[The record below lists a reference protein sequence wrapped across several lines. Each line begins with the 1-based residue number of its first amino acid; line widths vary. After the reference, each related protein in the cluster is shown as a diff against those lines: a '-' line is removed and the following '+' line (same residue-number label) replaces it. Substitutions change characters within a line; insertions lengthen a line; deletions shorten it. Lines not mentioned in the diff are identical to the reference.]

1 MYTLYAKRYT
11 LVYTRYEL
19 RLTEKK
25 ITKKKEEDKYLMLG
39 TKEIKINLNGKVINI
54 ETGKIAKQSAGSIVV
69 SCEGTIVLVTANSSK
84 EPREGIDF
92 FPLMVDYEEKFY
104 AAGKIPGGF
113 FKREGRPSKNAILTS
128 RLIDRPLRPLF
139 PKEYRNDVQVIATV
153 LSYDQKNSPDILA
166 IIGASAALWISDI
179 PFQCPIGAV
188 RIGLIK
194 NEFIV
199 NPSPEELENTELDLI
214 IAGTKDSIIMME
226 GEAKEVSEENVLKAI
241 GIAQEAIKTIIEG
254 QEKLADILGKSNI
267 KEEKQ
272 YSETAELEDNF
283 RKEIKNLYGKEIK
296 KSMCIT
302 EKKERENTL
311 KNISNQIIEKL
322 SVEGDNLSL
331 LKNAYDEVYKE
342 TVRNLIMEEKIRVDG
357 RKLGEIRPINC
368 ETGVLPRV
376 HGSALFTRGETQ
388 ALVITTLGTV
398 KDKQFIDTL
407 EDDTSERFYL
417 HYNFPPFSVGEVRP
431 RRGQSRREIGHGS
444 LAEMALKAVIPTEE
458 KFPYTIRIVSEILES
473 NGSSSM
479 ASVCGG
485 SLSLFDAGVP
495 IEKPVA
501 GVAMGLVK
509 EDEKVEILTDILGL
523 EDHYGDMDF
532 KATGTDQGIT
542 AIQMDLK
549 IAGVSKDTMQDV
561 LQRSKEAR
569 LFILDVMNKTMSKPK
584 EELSDYAPKI
594 LLINVDPSKIGMVIG
609 PGGKNIKKIIEITGA
624 SVDIKDDGEV
634 FIAAIDGDTLKQAK
648 KMIEDLVREAKVGE
662 TYEGRVTRTTNFGA
676 FVEIFP
682 GREGL
687 VHISKLSHERIKR
700 VEDVV
705 RVNDSI
711 LVKCI
716 GIDNQGRVDLRKM
729 DSDENN
735 IVNNDIDKNNEN
747 LD

>member
-1 MYTLYAKRYT
+1 
-11 LVYTRYEL
+11 
-19 RLTEKK
+19 
-25 ITKKKEEDKYLMLG
+25 MLKCG
-39 TKEIKINLNGKVINI
+39 KIKIDLNGKIISI
-54 ETGKIAKQSAGSIVV
+54 ETGKIARQAAGSVV
-69 SCEGTIVLVTANSSK
+69 VTCEETVVLVTTVSSN

-139 PKEYRNDVQVIATV
+139 PQNYKNDVQVIATV
-153 LSYDQKNSPDILA
+153 LSYDQKNLPDILA
-166 IIGASAALWISDI
+166 MIGASAALWISDI

-188 RIGLIK
+188 RIGLVE
-194 NEFIV
+194 NEFII
-199 NPSPEELENTELDLI
+199 NPGPQELENTQLNLI

-226 GEAKEVSEENVLKAI
+226 GESKEVPEETILKALD
-241 GIAQEAIKTIIEG
+241 IAQDAIKTIIEG
-254 QEKLADILGKSNI
+254 QEQLADILGKSKI

-272 YSETAELEDNF
+272 YSKTEELEDNC
-283 RKEIKNLYGKEIK
+283 RKKIRDLYEKKIKEAV
-296 KSMCIT
+296 CIN
-302 EKKERENTL
+302 EKKEREDLL
-311 KNISNQIIEKL
+311 KDIFNHIIDKL
-322 SVEGDNLSL
+322 STEENNLPI
-331 LKNAYDEVYKE
+331 LKNAYEEICKEVI
-342 TVRNLIMEEKIRVDG
+342 RNLIIQDKIRVDG
-357 RKLGEIRPINC
+357 RKLYEIRPISC
-368 ETGVLPRV
+368 ETGMLPRV
-376 HGSALFTRGETQ
+376 HGSALFTRGQTQ
-388 ALVITTLGTV
+388 ALAVTTLGTI
-398 KDKQFIDTL
+398 KDRQFIDTL

-431 RRGQSRREIGHGS
+431 RRSQSRREIGHGA
-444 LAEMALKAVIPTEE
+444 LAEMALKAVIPPEE

-495 IEKPVA
+495 IKGSVA

-509 EDEKVEILTDILGL
+509 EGENIEILTDILGL

-532 KATGTDQGIT
+532 KAAGTSQGIT

-549 IAGVSKDTMQDV
+549 IAGISKDTMQDV

-569 LFILDVMNKTMSKPK
+569 LFILDEMNKTMSKPK
-584 EELSDYAPKI
+584 ENLSAYAPKI
-594 LLINVDPSKIGMVIG
+594 LVINVDPSKIGMVIG

-624 SVDIKDDGEV
+624 SIDIKDDGEI
-634 FIAAIDGDTLKQAK
+634 FIAAIDEKSMSQAR
-648 KMIEDLVREAKVGE
+648 KMIEAMVREAKVGE
-662 TYEGRVTRTTNFGA
+662 TYEGKVTRTTNFGA

-682 GREGL
+682 GKEGL
-687 VHISKLSHERIKR
+687 VHISKLSHKRIGR

-705 RVNDSI
+705 RVNDDI

-716 GIDNQGRVDLRKM
+716 GIDDQGRVDLRRIEEE
-729 DSDENN
+729 ENN
-735 IVNNDIDKNNEN
+735 IVNNDVEKNSEKY
-747 LD
+747 D

>member
-1 MYTLYAKRYT
+1 
-11 LVYTRYEL
+11 
-19 RLTEKK
+19 
-25 ITKKKEEDKYLMLG
+25 MLG
-39 TKEIKINLNGKVINI
+39 CKEIKINLNGKIINV

-69 SCEGTIVLVTANSSK
+69 SCEGTVVLVTVNSSK
-84 EPREGIDF
+84 EPREGTDF

-139 PKEYRNDVQVIATV
+139 PEGYKNDVQVIATV
-153 LSYDQKNSPDILA
+153 LSYDQKNLPDMLA
-166 IIGASAALWISDI
+166 MIGASTALWISDI
-179 PFQCPIGAV
+179 PFQGPIGGV
-188 RIGLIK
+188 RIGLVE

-199 NPSPEELENTELDLI
+199 NPGPEELENTELNLI

-226 GEAKEVSEENVLKAI
+226 GEAKEVSEEIILKAI

-272 YSETAELEDNF
+272 YSETAELADNY
-283 RKEIKNLYGKEIK
+283 RKEIKNLYEKEIK
-296 KSMCIT
+296 KSICIN
-302 EKKERENTL
+302 EKKEREDLL
-311 KNISNQIIEKL
+311 KDILNQIIEKL
-322 SVEGDNLSL
+322 SIEEDNLTL
-331 LKNAYDEVYKE
+331 LKNVYDEICKE
-342 TVRNLIMEEKIRVDG
+342 AVRELIIKEKIRVDG
-357 RKLGEIRPINC
+357 RKLDEIRLISC

-376 HGSALFTRGETQ
+376 HGSALFTRGQTQ
-388 ALVITTLGTV
+388 ALVVTTLGTV

-407 EDDTSERFYL
+407 EEESSERFYL

-444 LAEMALKAVIPTEE
+444 LAEMALKALIPSEE
-458 KFPYTIRIVSEILES
+458 EFPYTIRIVSEILES

-495 IEKPVA
+495 LKRPIA
-501 GVAMGLVK
+501 GIAMGLVK
-509 EDEKVEILTDILGL
+509 EDENVEILTDILGI

-532 KATGTDQGIT
+532 KAAGSSEGIT

-549 IAGVSKDTMQDV
+549 IAGISKNTLSDI
-561 LQRSKEAR
+561 LKRSKEAR
-569 LFILDVMNKTMSKPK
+569 LYILEKMNETISKSR
-584 EELSDYAPKI
+584 ENLSVYAPKI
-594 LLINVDPSKIGMVIG
+594 SVINVDPTKIGMVIG
-609 PGGKNIKKIIEITGA
+609 PSGKNIKRIIEVTGA
-624 SVDIKDDGEV
+624 SIDIKDDGEI
-634 FIAAIDGDTLKQAK
+634 FIAAIDEKSMSQAR
-648 KMIEDLVREAKVGE
+648 KMIEAMVREAKVGE
-662 TYEGRVTRTTNFGA
+662 TYEGKVTRTTNFGA

-682 GREGL
+682 GKEGL
-687 VHISKLSHERIKR
+687 VHISKLSHKRIGR

-705 RVNDSI
+705 RVNDNI
-711 LVKCI
+711 LVKVI

-729 DSDENN
+729 DSDEND
-735 IVNNDIDKNNEN
+735 IENNDIDKKNEKY
-747 LD
+747 D

>member
-1 MYTLYAKRYT
+1 
-11 LVYTRYEL
+11 
-19 RLTEKK
+19 
-25 ITKKKEEDKYLMLG
+25 MLKCG
-39 TKEIKINLNGKVINI
+39 KIKIDLNGKIISI
-54 ETGKIAKQSAGSIVV
+54 ETGKIARQAAGSVV
-69 SCEGTIVLVTANSSK
+69 VTCEETVVLVTTVSSN

-139 PKEYRNDVQVIATV
+139 PQNYKNDVQVIATV
-153 LSYDQKNSPDILA
+153 LSYDQKNLPDILA
-166 IIGASAALWISDI
+166 MIGASAALWISDI

-188 RIGLIK
+188 RIGLVE
-194 NEFIV
+194 NEFII
-199 NPSPEELENTELDLI
+199 NPGPQELENTQLNLI

-226 GEAKEVSEENVLKAI
+226 GESKEVPEETILKALD
-241 GIAQEAIKTIIEG
+241 IAQDAIKTIIEG
-254 QEKLADILGKSNI
+254 QEQLADILGKSKI

-272 YSETAELEDNF
+272 YSKTEELEDNC
-283 RKEIKNLYGKEIK
+283 RKKIRDLYEKKIKEAV
-296 KSMCIT
+296 CIN
-302 EKKERENTL
+302 EKKEREDLL
-311 KNISNQIIEKL
+311 KDIFNHIIDKL
-322 SVEGDNLSL
+322 STEENNLPI
-331 LKNAYDEVYKE
+331 LKNAYEEICKEVI
-342 TVRNLIMEEKIRVDG
+342 RNLIIQDKIRVDG
-357 RKLGEIRPINC
+357 RKLYEIRPISC
-368 ETGVLPRV
+368 ETGMLPRV
-376 HGSALFTRGETQ
+376 HGSALFTRGQTQ
-388 ALVITTLGTV
+388 ALAVTTLGTI
-398 KDKQFIDTL
+398 KDRQFIDTL

-431 RRGQSRREIGHGS
+431 RRSQSRREIGHGA
-444 LAEMALKAVIPTEE
+444 LAEMALKAVIPPEE

-495 IEKPVA
+495 IKGSVA

-509 EDEKVEILTDILGL
+509 EGENIEILTDILGL

-532 KATGTDQGIT
+532 KAAGTSQGIT

-549 IAGVSKDTMQDV
+549 IAGISKDTMQDV

-569 LFILDVMNKTMSKPK
+569 LFILDEMNKTMSKPK
-584 EELSDYAPKI
+584 ENLSAYAPKI
-594 LLINVDPSKIGMVIG
+594 LVINVDPSKIGMVIG

-624 SVDIKDDGEV
+624 SIDIKDDGEI
-634 FIAAIDGDTLKQAK
+634 FIAAIDEKSMSQAR
-648 KMIEDLVREAKVGE
+648 KMIEAMVREAKVGE
-662 TYEGRVTRTTNFGA
+662 TYEGKVTRTTNFGA

-682 GREGL
+682 GKEGL
-687 VHISKLSHERIKR
+687 VHISKLSRKRIGR

-705 RVNDSI
+705 RVNDDI

-716 GIDNQGRVDLRKM
+716 GIDDQGRVDLRRIEEE
-729 DSDENN
+729 ENN
-735 IVNNDIDKNNEN
+735 IVNNDVEKNSEKY
-747 LD
+747 D

>member
-1 MYTLYAKRYT
+1 MS
-11 LVYTRYEL
+11 EF
-19 RLTEKK
+19 
-25 ITKKKEEDKYLMLG
+25 
-39 TKEIKINLNGKVINI
+39 KEIKINLNGKVITI
-54 ETGKIAKQSAGSIVV
+54 ETGKMAKQSAGSIVV

-139 PKEYRNDVQVIATV
+139 PKGYRNDVQVIATV
-153 LSYDQKNSPDILA
+153 LSYDQKNMPDILA
-166 IIGASAALWISDI
+166 MIGASTALWISDI
-179 PFQCPIGAV
+179 PFQGPIGAV
-188 RIGLIK
+188 RVGLVE
-194 NEFIV
+194 NEYIV
-199 NPSPEELENTELDLI
+199 NPGPQELENSELNLI

-226 GEAKEVSEENVLKAI
+226 GEAKEVSEEIILKAI

-254 QEKLADILGKSNI
+254 QENLADILGKSKE

-272 YSETAELEDNF
+272 YSETAELEDNYA
-283 RKEIKNLYGKEIK
+283 KEIKNLYEKKIKEAV
-296 KSMCIT
+296 CIN
-302 EKKERENTL
+302 EKKEREDSL
-311 KNISNQIIEKL
+311 KDILNQIIEKL
-322 SVEGDNLSL
+322 STEEDNLPL
-331 LKNAYDEVYKE
+331 LKSSYDEACKE
-342 TVRNLIMEEKIRVDG
+342 AVRSLIIKEKIRVDG
-357 RKLGEIRPINC
+357 RKLDEIRPISC

-376 HGSALFTRGETQ
+376 HGSALFTRGQTQ

-398 KDKQFIDTL
+398 KDRQFIDTL
-407 EDDTSERFYL
+407 EEESSERFYL

-444 LAEMALKAVIPTEE
+444 LAEMALKALIPSE
-458 KFPYTIRIVSEILES
+458 KEFPYTIRIVSEILES

-495 IEKPVA
+495 LKRPIA
-501 GVAMGLVK
+501 GIAMGLIK
-509 EDEKVEILTDILGL
+509 EDENVEILTDILGI

-532 KATGTDQGIT
+532 KAAGSSEGIT

-549 IAGVSKDTMQDV
+549 IAGISKNALSDI
-561 LQRSKEAR
+561 LERSKEAR
-569 LFILDVMNKTMSKPK
+569 LYILDEMNKAMSKPK
-584 EELSDYAPKI
+584 DNLSVYAPKI
-594 LLINVDPSKIGMVIG
+594 SVINVDPTKIGMVIG
-609 PGGKNIKKIIEITGA
+609 PSGKNIKRIIEVTGA
-624 SVDIKDDGEV
+624 SIDIKDDGEI
-634 FIAAIDGDTLKQAK
+634 FIASPDEKSLNQAK
-648 KMIEDLVREAKVGE
+648 KMIEDMVREAKVGE

-682 GREGL
+682 GKEGL
-687 VHISKLSHERIKR
+687 VHISKLSHKRIGR

-705 RVNDSI
+705 RVNDDI

-716 GIDNQGRVDLRKM
+716 GIDNQGRIDLRKM
-729 DSDENN
+729 DTDENN
-735 IVNNDIDKNNEN
+735 IVNNDIDKKNEKY
-747 LD
+747 D

>member
-1 MYTLYAKRYT
+1 MI
-11 LVYTRYEL
+11 EF
-19 RLTEKK
+19 
-25 ITKKKEEDKYLMLG
+25 
-39 TKEIKINLNGKVINI
+39 KEIKINLNGKIINL
-54 ETGKIAKQSAGSIVV
+54 ETGKMAKQSAGSIVV
-69 SCEGTIVLVTANSSK
+69 SCEGTVVLVTANSTK

-139 PKEYRNDVQVIATV
+139 PKGYRNDVQVIATV
-153 LSYDQKNSPDILA
+153 LSYDQKNMPDILA
-166 IIGASAALWISDI
+166 MIGASTALWISDI
-179 PFQCPIGAV
+179 PFQGPIGAV
-188 RIGLIK
+188 RIGLVE

-199 NPSPEELENTELDLI
+199 NPGPQELENSELNLI

-226 GEAKEVSEENVLKAI
+226 GEAKEVSEEIILKAI

-254 QEKLADILGKSNI
+254 QKKLADILGKSNL

-272 YSETAELEDNF
+272 YSETAELADNYA
-283 RKEIKNLYGKEIK
+283 KEIKNRYEKEIK
-296 KSMCIT
+296 EAVCIN
-302 EKKERENTL
+302 EKKEREDSL
-311 KNISNQIIEKL
+311 KDIFNKIIEKL
-322 SVEGDNLSL
+322 STEEDNLPL
-331 LKNAYDEVYKE
+331 LKNIYDEACKE
-342 TVRNLIMEEKIRVDG
+342 AVRGLIIKDKIRVDG
-357 RKLGEIRPINC
+357 RKLDEVRTISC

-376 HGSALFTRGETQ
+376 HGSALFTRGQTQ

-398 KDKQFIDTL
+398 KDRQFIDTL
-407 EDDTSERFYL
+407 EEESSERFYL

-444 LAEMALKAVIPTEE
+444 LAEMALKALIPSEE
-458 KFPYTIRIVSEILES
+458 EFPYTIRIVSEILES

-495 IEKPVA
+495 LKRPIA
-501 GVAMGLVK
+501 GIAMGLIK
-509 EDEKVEILTDILGL
+509 EDENVEILTDILGI

-532 KATGTDQGIT
+532 KAAGTSEGIT

-549 IAGVSKDTMQDV
+549 ITGISKNALSDI
-561 LQRSKEAR
+561 LERSKKAR
-569 LFILDVMNKTMSKPK
+569 LYILDKMNEAMSKPK
-584 EELSDYAPKI
+584 DNLSEYAPKI
-594 LLINVDPSKIGMVIG
+594 SVINVDPTKIGMVIG
-609 PGGKNIKKIIEITGA
+609 PSGKNIKRIIEVTGA
-624 SVDIKDDGEV
+624 SIDIKDDGEI
-634 FIAAIDGDTLKQAK
+634 FIASPDEKSLNQAK
-648 KMIEDLVREAKVGE
+648 KMIEDMVREAKVGE
-662 TYEGRVTRTTNFGA
+662 TYEGKVTRTTNFGA

-682 GREGL
+682 GKEGL
-687 VHISKLSHERIKR
+687 VHISKLSHKRIGR

-705 RVNDSI
+705 RVNDNI
-711 LVKCI
+711 LVKVI

-735 IVNNDIDKNNEN
+735 IVNNDIDKKNEKY
-747 LD
+747 D

>member
-1 MYTLYAKRYT
+1 
-11 LVYTRYEL
+11 
-19 RLTEKK
+19 
-25 ITKKKEEDKYLMLG
+25 MLG

-139 PKEYRNDVQVIATV
+139 PDEYRNDVQIIATV

-179 PFQCPIGAV
+179 PFQGPIGAV
-188 RIGLIK
+188 RIGLIE

-199 NPSPEELENTELDLI
+199 NPGPEELDNSELDLI

-357 RKLGEIRPINC
+357 RKLDEIRPISC

-444 LAEMALKAVIPTEE
+444 LAEMALKAVIPPEE

-569 LFILDVMNKTMSKPK
+569 LFILDEMNKTMSKPK

-634 FIAAIDGDTLKQAK
+634 FIAAIDGKTLKQAQ

-662 TYEGRVTRTTNFGA
+662 TYEGRVSRTTNFGA

-682 GREGL
+682 GKEGL
-687 VHISKLSHERIKR
+687 VHISKLSHERIRR

-716 GIDNQGRVDLRKM
+716 GIDDQGRVDLRKM

-735 IVNNDIDKNNEN
+735 IVNNDIDKKNEN

>member
-1 MYTLYAKRYT
+1 MTYQS
-11 LVYTRYEL
+11 
-19 RLTEKK
+19 
-25 ITKKKEEDKYLMLG
+25 KKEEGKYLMLG

-54 ETGKIAKQSAGSIVV
+54 GTGKVAKQSAGSIVV

-139 PKEYRNDVQVIATV
+139 PQEYRNDVQVIATV

-179 PFQCPIGAV
+179 PFQGPIGAV
-188 RIGLIK
+188 RIGLVE

-199 NPSPEELENTELDLI
+199 NPSPEELENSELDLI

-226 GEAKEVSEENVLKAI
+226 GEAKQVPEENVLKAI
-241 GIAQEAIKTIIEG
+241 GIAQEAIKTIVES
-254 QEKLADILGKSNI
+254 QEKFADVLGKSNI

-296 KSMCIT
+296 KSICIS
-302 EKKERENTL
+302 EKKERETTL

-322 SVEGDNLSL
+322 SAEGDNLSL

-342 TVRNLIMEEKIRVDG
+342 TVRNLIIKEKIRVDG
-357 RKLGEIRPINC
+357 RKLDEIRPISC

-407 EDDTSERFYL
+407 EDESSERFYL

-444 LAEMALKAVIPTEE
+444 LAEMALKAVIPPEE
-458 KFPYTIRIVSEILES
+458 KFPYTIRVVSEILES

-495 IEKPVA
+495 VKKPVA

-509 EDEKVEILTDILGL
+509 EDENVEILTDILGL

-569 LFILDVMNKTMSKPK
+569 LFILDKMNKTMSKPK

-594 LLINVDPSKIGMVIG
+594 LVINVDPSKIGMVIG
-609 PGGKNIKKIIEITGA
+609 PSGKNIKKIIEVTGA
-624 SVDIKDDGEV
+624 SVDIKDDGEI
-634 FIAAIDGDTLKQAK
+634 FIAATDGKTLKQAK

-682 GREGL
+682 GKEGL
-687 VHISKLSHERIKR
+687 VHISKLSHERIRR

-729 DSDENN
+729 DTDENN
-735 IVNNDIDKNNEN
+735 IVNNDIDKKNDN

>member
-1 MYTLYAKRYT
+1 
-11 LVYTRYEL
+11 
-19 RLTEKK
+19 
-25 ITKKKEEDKYLMLG
+25 MLG
-39 TKEIKINLNGKVINI
+39 CKEIKINLNGKIINI
-54 ETGKIAKQSAGSIVV
+54 ETGKMAKQSAGSIVV

-139 PKEYRNDVQVIATV
+139 PEGYKNDVQVIATV
-153 LSYDQKNSPDILA
+153 LSYDQKNLPDMLA
-166 IIGASAALWISDI
+166 IIGASTALWISDI
-179 PFQCPIGAV
+179 PFQGPIGAV
-188 RIGLIK
+188 RVGLVE

-199 NPSPEELENTELDLI
+199 NPGPQELENTELNLI

-226 GEAKEVSEENVLKAI
+226 GEAKEVSEEIILKAI

-254 QEKLADILGKSNI
+254 QEKLADILGKSNV

-272 YSETAELEDNF
+272 YSETAELADNYG
-283 RKEIKNLYGKEIK
+283 KEIKNLYEKEIK
-296 KSMCIT
+296 EAVCIN
-302 EKKERENTL
+302 EKKEREDSL
-311 KNISNQIIEKL
+311 KDIFNQITEKL
-322 SVEGDNLSL
+322 SIEEDSLSL
-331 LKNAYDEVYKE
+331 LKNIYDEACKKA
-342 TVRNLIMEEKIRVDG
+342 VRDLIIKEKIRVDG
-357 RKLGEIRPINC
+357 RKLDEIRSISC

-376 HGSALFTRGETQ
+376 HGSALFTRGQTQ

-398 KDKQFIDTL
+398 KDRQFIDTL
-407 EDDTSERFYL
+407 EEESSERFYL

-444 LAEMALKAVIPTEE
+444 LAEMSLKALIPSEE
-458 KFPYTIRIVSEILES
+458 EFPYTIRIVSEILES

-495 IEKPVA
+495 LKRPIA
-501 GVAMGLVK
+501 GIAMGLVK
-509 EDEKVEILTDILGL
+509 EDENVEILTDILGI

-532 KATGTDQGIT
+532 KAAGSSEGIT

-549 IAGVSKDTMQDV
+549 IAGISKNALSDI
-561 LQRSKEAR
+561 LERSKEAR
-569 LFILDVMNKTMSKPK
+569 LYILEKMNKAMSKPK
-584 EELSDYAPKI
+584 EKLSDYAPKI
-594 LLINVDPSKIGMVIG
+594 SVINVDTAKIGMVIG
-609 PGGKNIKKIIEITGA
+609 PSGKNIKRIIEVTGA
-624 SVDIKDDGEV
+624 SIDIKDDGEI
-634 FIAAIDGDTLKQAK
+634 FIASPDEKSLNQAK
-648 KMIEDLVREAKVGE
+648 KMIEDMVREAKVGE
-662 TYEGRVTRTTNFGA
+662 TYEGKVTRTTNFGA

-682 GREGL
+682 GKEGL
-687 VHISKLSHERIKR
+687 VHISKLSHKRIGR

-705 RVNDSI
+705 KVNDNI
-711 LVKCI
+711 LVKVI

-735 IVNNDIDKNNEN
+735 IVNNDIDKKNEKY
-747 LD
+747 D

>member
-1 MYTLYAKRYT
+1 
-11 LVYTRYEL
+11 
-19 RLTEKK
+19 
-25 ITKKKEEDKYLMLG
+25 MLG

-139 PKEYRNDVQVIATV
+139 PDEYRNDVQVIATV
-153 LSYDQKNSPDILA
+153 LSYDKKNSPDILA

-179 PFQCPIGAV
+179 PFQGPIGAV
-188 RIGLIK
+188 RIGLIE

-199 NPSPEELENTELDLI
+199 NPGPEELDNSELDLI

-357 RKLGEIRPINC
+357 RKLDEIRPISC

-407 EDDTSERFYL
+407 EDDISERFYL

-444 LAEMALKAVIPTEE
+444 LAEMALKAVIPPEE

-569 LFILDVMNKTMSKPK
+569 LFILDEMNKTMSIPK

-634 FIAAIDGDTLKQAK
+634 FIAAIDGKTLKQAQ

-662 TYEGRVTRTTNFGA
+662 TYEGRVSRTTNFGA

-682 GREGL
+682 GKEGL
-687 VHISKLSHERIKR
+687 VHISKLSHERIRR

-716 GIDNQGRVDLRKM
+716 GIDDQGRVDLRKM

-735 IVNNDIDKNNEN
+735 IVNNDIDKKNEN

>member
-1 MYTLYAKRYT
+1 MS
-11 LVYTRYEL
+11 EF
-19 RLTEKK
+19 
-25 ITKKKEEDKYLMLG
+25 
-39 TKEIKINLNGKVINI
+39 KEIKINLNGKVITI
-54 ETGKIAKQSAGSIVV
+54 ETGKMAKQSAGSIVV
-69 SCEGTIVLVTANSSK
+69 SCEGTIVLVTANSTK

-139 PKEYRNDVQVIATV
+139 PKGYRNDVQVIATV

-166 IIGASAALWISDI
+166 MIGASTALWISDI
-179 PFQCPIGAV
+179 PFQGPIGAV
-188 RIGLIK
+188 RVGLVE

-199 NPSPEELENTELDLI
+199 NPGPQELENSELNLI

-226 GEAKEVSEENVLKAI
+226 GEAKEVSEEIILKAI

-254 QEKLADILGKSNI
+254 QENLADILGKSKE

-272 YSETAELEDNF
+272 YSETAELEYNYA
-283 RKEIKNLYGKEIK
+283 KEIKNLYEKKIKEAV
-296 KSMCIT
+296 CIN
-302 EKKERENTL
+302 EKKEREDSL
-311 KNISNQIIEKL
+311 KDILNQIIEKL
-322 SVEGDNLSL
+322 STEEDNLPL
-331 LKNAYDEVYKE
+331 LKSSYDEACKE
-342 TVRNLIMEEKIRVDG
+342 AVRSLIIKEKIRVDG
-357 RKLGEIRPINC
+357 RKLDEIRPISC

-376 HGSALFTRGETQ
+376 HGSALFTRGQTQ

-398 KDKQFIDTL
+398 KDRQFIDTL
-407 EDDTSERFYL
+407 EEESSERFYL

-444 LAEMALKAVIPTEE
+444 LAEMALKALIPSEE
-458 KFPYTIRIVSEILES
+458 EFPYTIRIVSEILES

-495 IEKPVA
+495 LKRPIA
-501 GVAMGLVK
+501 GIAMGLIK
-509 EDEKVEILTDILGL
+509 EDENVEILTDILGI

-532 KATGTDQGIT
+532 KAAGSSEGIT

-549 IAGVSKDTMQDV
+549 IAGISINALSDI
-561 LQRSKEAR
+561 LERSKEAR
-569 LFILDVMNKTMSKPK
+569 LYILDKMNKAMSKPK
-584 EELSDYAPKI
+584 ENLSDYAPKI
-594 LLINVDPSKIGMVIG
+594 SVINVDPTKIGMVIG
-609 PGGKNIKKIIEITGA
+609 PSGKNIKRIIEVTGA
-624 SVDIKDDGEV
+624 SIDIKDDGEI
-634 FIAAIDGDTLKQAK
+634 FIASSDEKSLNQAK
-648 KMIEDLVREAKVGE
+648 KMIEDMVREAKVGE

-682 GREGL
+682 GKEGL
-687 VHISKLSHERIKR
+687 VHISKLSHKRIGR

-705 RVNDSI
+705 RVNDDI

-716 GIDNQGRVDLRKM
+716 GIDNQGRIDLRKM
-729 DSDENN
+729 DTDENN
-735 IVNNDIDKNNEN
+735 IVNNDIDKKNEKY
-747 LD
+747 D

>member
-1 MYTLYAKRYT
+1 MS
-11 LVYTRYEL
+11 EF
-19 RLTEKK
+19 
-25 ITKKKEEDKYLMLG
+25 
-39 TKEIKINLNGKVINI
+39 KEIKINLNGKVITI
-54 ETGKIAKQSAGSIVV
+54 ETGKMAKQSAGSVVV
-69 SCEGTIVLVTANSSK
+69 SCEGTIVLVTANSTK

-139 PKEYRNDVQVIATV
+139 PKGYRNDVQVIATV
-153 LSYDQKNSPDILA
+153 LSYDQKNLPDILA
-166 IIGASAALWISDI
+166 MIGASTALWISDI
-179 PFQCPIGAV
+179 PFQGPIGAV
-188 RIGLIK
+188 RVGLVE

-199 NPSPEELENTELDLI
+199 NPGPQKLENSELNLI

-226 GEAKEVSEENVLKAI
+226 GEAKEVSEEIILKAI

-254 QEKLADILGKSNI
+254 QENLADILGKSKE

-272 YSETAELEDNF
+272 YSETAELEDNYA
-283 RKEIKNLYGKEIK
+283 KEIKNLYEKEIK
-296 KSMCIT
+296 EAVCIN
-302 EKKERENTL
+302 EKKEREDSLKDIFNKIIKKLSTEEDNLPLL
-311 KNISNQIIEKL
+311 KNI
-322 SVEGDNLSL
+322 
-331 LKNAYDEVYKE
+331 YDEACKE
-342 TVRNLIMEEKIRVDG
+342 AVRGLIIKDKIRVDG
-357 RKLGEIRPINC
+357 RKLDEVRTISC

-376 HGSALFTRGETQ
+376 HGSALFTRGQTQ

-398 KDKQFIDTL
+398 KDRQFIDTL
-407 EDDTSERFYL
+407 EEESSERFYL

-444 LAEMALKAVIPTEE
+444 LAEMALKALIPSEE
-458 KFPYTIRIVSEILES
+458 EFPYTIRIVSEILES

-495 IEKPVA
+495 LKRPIA
-501 GVAMGLVK
+501 GIAMGLIK
-509 EDEKVEILTDILGL
+509 EDENVEILTDILGI

-532 KATGTDQGIT
+532 KAAGTSEGIT

-549 IAGVSKDTMQDV
+549 IGGISKNALSDI
-561 LQRSKEAR
+561 LERSKKAR
-569 LFILDVMNKTMSKPK
+569 LYILDKMNEAMSKPK
-584 EELSDYAPKI
+584 DNLSEYAPKI
-594 LLINVDPSKIGMVIG
+594 SVINVDPTKIGMVIG
-609 PGGKNIKKIIEITGA
+609 PSGKNIKRIIEVTGA
-624 SVDIKDDGEV
+624 SIDIKDDGEI
-634 FIAAIDGDTLKQAK
+634 FIASPDEKSLNQAK
-648 KMIEDLVREAKVGE
+648 KMIEDMVREAKVGE

-682 GREGL
+682 GKEGL
-687 VHISKLSHERIKR
+687 VHISKLSHKHIGR

-705 RVNDSI
+705 RVNDDI

-716 GIDNQGRVDLRKM
+716 GIDSQGRIDLRKM
-729 DSDENN
+729 DTDENN
-735 IVNNDIDKNNEN
+735 IVNNDIDKKNEKY
-747 LD
+747 D

>member
-1 MYTLYAKRYT
+1 
-11 LVYTRYEL
+11 
-19 RLTEKK
+19 
-25 ITKKKEEDKYLMLG
+25 MLG

-179 PFQCPIGAV
+179 PFLGPIGAV
-188 RIGLIK
+188 RIGLIE

-199 NPSPEELENTELDLI
+199 NPNPEELENSELDLI

-342 TVRNLIMEEKIRVDG
+342 TVRDLIIQEKIRVDG
-357 RKLGEIRPINC
+357 RKLDEIRPISC

-444 LAEMALKAVIPTEE
+444 LAEMALKAVIPTED

-485 SLSLFDAGVP
+485 SLSLFDAGVA
-495 IEKPVA
+495 IKNPVA

-594 LLINVDPSKIGMVIG
+594 LLLNVDPSKIGMVIG

-624 SVDIKDDGEV
+624 SVDIKDDGEI

-687 VHISKLSHERIKR
+687 VHISKLSHERIRR